1 MLREAVQVQAVVPVG
16 PADQRQAVGA
26 QMGMGVA
33 EAPAQM
39 LHQGL
44 CSGHVVV
51 KGNRLVQDRPV
62 TGLPQIGGGARN
74 EPERVI
80 VEAAAHV
87 AVALFGQGLVLVVGT
102 AVLKLGGSN
111 VQNALP
117 CAGRDHVDEAQQ
129 ILTGIPEP
137 HAAADA
143 ALVIAGT
150 AAHVEGDHALIL
162 VPKAH
167 HPVQLFLAGGQLPAR
182 EQLLPVV
189 GQCPAGGIHLC
200 VGGIAGHHG
209 FGPGFVDDAGS
220 AEFFPDRVFNVAQPE
235 DDALFLTRCQRE
247 MEMVGTHRS
256 PAVGNAV
263 RAVTGFDRFRCG
275 GAAVHAAEGIPAGV
289 EAGNGGVGP
298 EYGVVIPA
306 LPVLCLMIDGTF
318 HHFHLAGG
326 KVALEIGAVVHGIP
340 QAELHIAEHVQRA
353 GGSGLVFQRQ
363 PVNLTGIAP
372 GHKKFLSGRN
382 AVFLA
387 LQDRVAQTVAAGV
400 TVQFRL
406 GGLPARVPDGAA
418 IVDVDAVAVHVQ
430 RGIVVAVAG
439 QPPQPGI
446 PVKAVTAAGVG
457 HQTEKVLAA
466 QIVDPGQGSAGRVDH
481 IFPARIIKMSESHSL
496 VPPYRVNRKC

>member
-1 MLREAVQVQAVVPVG
+1 MVTEFGVLAAIFHEHARNEHALSHRASLGPVIWKLSPG
-16 PADQRQAVGA
+16 CSEKQFRFRQSFQSARPISGRPWG

-111 VQNALP
+111 VQDALP

-209 FGPGFVDDAGS
+209 LGPGFVDDAGS
-220 AEFFPDRVFNVAQPE
+220 AEFFPDRVFNVAQPKMM
-235 DDALFLTRCQRE
+235 LFF
-247 MEMVGTHRS
+247 S
-256 PAVGNAV
+256 PGASV
-263 RAVTGFDRFRCG
+263 RWKWWAPTG
-275 GAAVHAAEGIPAGV
+275 A
-289 EAGNGGVGP
+289 
-298 EYGVVIPA
+298 
-306 LPVLCLMIDGTF
+306 
-318 HHFHLAGG
+318 
-326 KVALEIGAVVHGIP
+326 
-340 QAELHIAEHVQRA
+340 
-353 GGSGLVFQRQ
+353 Q
-363 PVNLTGIAP
+363 PWAML
-372 GHKKFLSGRN
+372 FE
-382 AVFLA
+382 
-387 LQDRVAQTVAAGV
+387 Q
-400 TVQFRL
+400 
-406 GGLPARVPDGAA
+406 
-418 IVDVDAVAVHVQ
+418 
-430 RGIVVAVAG
+430 
-439 QPPQPGI
+439 
-446 PVKAVTAAGVG
+446 
-457 HQTEKVLAA
+457 
-466 QIVDPGQGSAGRVDH
+466 
-481 IFPARIIKMSESHSL
+481 
-496 VPPYRVNRKC
+496 